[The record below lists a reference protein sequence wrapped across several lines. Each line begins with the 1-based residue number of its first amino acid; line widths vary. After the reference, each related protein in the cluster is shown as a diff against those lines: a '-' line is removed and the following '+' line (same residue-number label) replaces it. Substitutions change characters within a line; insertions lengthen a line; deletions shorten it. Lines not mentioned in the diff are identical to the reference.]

1 MWEKGEGGG
10 ERKEGRGMKVWEEGK
25 GGVVKG
31 GG

>member
-1 MWEKGEGGG
+1 MSCEGGG